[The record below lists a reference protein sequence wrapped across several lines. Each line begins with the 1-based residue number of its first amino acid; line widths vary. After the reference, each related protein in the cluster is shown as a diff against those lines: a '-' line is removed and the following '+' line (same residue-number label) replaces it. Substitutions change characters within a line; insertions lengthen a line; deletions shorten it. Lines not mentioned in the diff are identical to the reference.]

1 MTIQYVSLPLYSDS
15 DYQYSVSLEG
25 NAYVLRIYYNTRC
38 KQWFFDLLR
47 DDNTPII
54 LSQALV
60 ALFPITLDYS
70 LYPLTGFLFLE
81 PKGQSIEKYREDPE
95 NLDKFF
101 RLFWIW
107 NDGQ

>member
-25 NAYVLRIYYNTRC
+25 NSYILRIYYTTRC

-47 DDNTPII
+47 DDNTPVI
-54 LSQALV
+54 LGEALV
-60 ALFPITLDYS
+60 PLYAIALDYA

-81 PKGQSIEKYREDPE
+81 PIGTSLDKYRSDPE
-95 NLDKFF
+95 NLNKWF
-101 RLFWIW
+101 RLFYIY
-107 NDGQ
+107 DSEE